1 MNVCDNKLSCHWW
14 REITTN
20 AKVDYEAVARN
31 VLKEIGYDDEA
42 KGMDYRT

>member
-1 MNVCDNKLSCHWW
+1 MNVL
-14 REITTN
+14 RQQIYVVIGGEITTN

-42 KGMDYRT
+42 KGIGL